1 MVADTMGMFRQASE
15 RVDII
20 LDPAIRNFVM
30 FPILLVIL
38 MKSFLISNIMR
49 IMKKPSVEKDQKKLD
64 FNNRLTRSKRT
75 RANANFLSTKSF
87 NRRSKW
93 LRTVALKEQ
102 KAAEKEEKSTEQSME
117 DMQNVLGQMQ
127 GGSIG
132 NFASMG
138 LMMWANS
145 FFSGFV
151 LLRLPFEVQ
160 DCYRGLVQRGIVLKN
175 LDCSYVSSLAWYFST
190 SFGLRG
196 LTSLLQQGTGFD
208 EMKMMANPMGGMQQS
223 MQPSVG
229 AYDPNPQL
237 KAERNGLSITNHEFH
252 LDHIETLLLEKW
264 DA

>member
-1 MVADTMGMFRQASE
+1 MGMFVEASE

-49 IMKKPSVEKDQKKLD
+49 VMKKPQQAETDQKKVD
-64 FNNRLTRSKRT
+64 FSNRLARSKRT
-75 RANANFLSTKSF
+75 RANANFISNKSF
-87 NRRSKW
+87 NKRSKW
-93 LRTVALKEQ
+93 LRTIALKEQ
-102 KAAEKEEKSTEQSME
+102 KAPEKEEKTTEQSMD
-117 DMQNVLGQMQ
+117 DMQKVLGQMQ

-138 LMMWANS
+138 LMMWSNA

-151 LLRLPFEVQ
+151 LCRLPFEVQ

-190 SFGLRG
+190 SFGVRG
-196 LTSLLQQGTGFD
+196 LTSLLQRGTGYD
-208 EMKMMANPMGGMQQS
+208 EMKMMANPMGANP

-229 AYDPNPQL
+229 TYDPNPQL
-237 KAERNGLSITNHEFH
+237 KAERNGLSITNHEFY
-252 LDHIETLLLEKW
+252 LDHVETLLLEKW
-264 DA
+264 NA